1 MTQEAETLTQ
11 LVAERVG
18 EGRRLT
24 YRAFEERAVDPETGH
39 RPSRDVLWK
48 LRHGKSIRVEPSV
61 IRAVAAGL
69 DLPRHRVQA
78 AAAYQ
83 FLGLVVTQVGEG
95 VVLTLPGTDTP
106 DTEAVQRQAERARD
120 EEEGGPR

>member
-61 IRAVAAGL
+61 IRAVAVGL

-83 FLGLVVTQVGEG
+83 FLGLVVTQTGEG
-95 VVLTLPGTDTP
+95 IAITEPGTSAP
-106 DTEAVQRQAERARD
+106 DADAVQRQAGRARD
-120 EEEGGPR
+120 EGEDNSR